1 VHGDNTKHPLPSSL
15 QRKAG
20 AWCGCAVNVGSENA
34 PVEIEVHRDVGVSPL
49 GVSCLSAYGDYEGG
63 VVVLWEAELIIDLRP
78 GDLLFFPDAVIHHSN
93 NPVLKG
99 TRHWVVAFTPRNML
113 SWWTRECGRDDSRE
127 RELKSRRDK
136 YLKAGRKAEKE
147 AKQLSQSHPKQRR
160 AAGGKQTE
168 R

>member
-63 VVVLWEAELIIDLRP
+63 EVVLWEAELIIDLRP

-99 TRHWVVAFTPRNML
+99 TRHSVVAFTPRNML